1 MKTPKEIF
9 DNRYLYYR
17 DMLRKPAIPLEA
29 RQLIFDVMEEYH
41 KSQLKNLGVIG
52 DVSICQRCKGDKK
65 LMVGDGTGGL
75 KVILCD
81 EC

>member
-17 DMLRKPAIPLEA
+17 DMLNKPAIPLEA

-41 KSQLKNLGVIG
+41 QSKLKNIGVIG
-52 DVSICQRCKGDKK
+52 DVVGFNNTDRDDK
-65 LMVGDGTGGL
+65 L
-75 KVILCD
+75 
-81 EC
+81 